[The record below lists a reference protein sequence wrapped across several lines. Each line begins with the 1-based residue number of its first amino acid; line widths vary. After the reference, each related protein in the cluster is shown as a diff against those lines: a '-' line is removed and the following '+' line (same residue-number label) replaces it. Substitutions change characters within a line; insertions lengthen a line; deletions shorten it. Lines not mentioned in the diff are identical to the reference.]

1 MNTKM
6 LDDAINGIRP
16 ELIEEAG
23 NINQHELKNNDAF
36 DGEVHVQGVEIYH
49 RPIWKNILA
58 MASAFIIV
66 GGAVAG
72 GVFMMKKRSLKP
84 ADTVT
89 DTTAAQQETENSIPA
104 EAEEATEA
112 APTEVTTDISNTD
125 PDFVELQLHEAPHYA
140 ETYNEAK
147 ELADEHSITI
157 PWNERHKYRVDTK
170 HYAELLQS
178 NGYDINSLEAKS
190 YIYHMMLNSYLYY
203 DTAKGTINFPYS
215 NDLSHYT
222 SVDFQDDFNKQE
234 IYNKHSNYSDI
245 ISEKFISSEKAID
258 KIYNGNNYTVIPND
272 WQYEIKLTEDNY
284 RYIEVS
290 PPDYSFSTC
299 ICNAFM
305 GFEFNVLMPDQIA
318 LPWLMRFENWR
329 IDSIS
334 ERIGRTVAE
343 LSGVTDKGNDF
354 TLFVD
359 INTGILLEYTVS
371 SNGTIIDTVKM
382 TSLETDIPVEHIEP
396 DLTGFTEIE
405 LFKHQ
410 D

>member
-1 MNTKM
+1 MTTEM
-6 LDDAINGIRP
+6 LDKAINGIHP
-16 ELIEEAG
+16 ELIEEAAD
-23 NINQHELKNNDAF
+23 INTIIKGKAENPDTIVL
-36 DGEVHVQGVEIYH
+36 VQGVEAYH
-49 RPIWKNILA
+49 RPVWRKLLA
-58 MASAFIIV
+58 TASALILVF
-66 GGAVAG
+66 GAVAG
-72 GVFMMKKRSLKP
+72 GAFIMKNRTSKP
-84 ADTVT
+84 ANTVT
-89 DTTAAQQETENSIPA
+89 DTTSVQQETEMPTPA

-112 APTEVTTDISNTD
+112 PPPEVTADTNNNK
-125 PDFVELQLHEAPHYA
+125 PDFIELQLHEAPHYA
-140 ETYNEAK
+140 ETYDEAK

-157 PWNERHKYRVDTK
+157 PWNKRHKYRVDTK

-222 SVDFQDDFNKQE
+222 SVDFQDDFNKKE
-234 IYNKHSNYSDI
+234 IYNKDSNYSDI
-245 ISEKFISSEKAID
+245 ISEKFISNEKVID

-284 RYIEVS
+284 RYIDVS
-290 PPDYSFSTC
+290 PPDYSFSTY

-343 LSGVTDKGNDF
+343 LSGVNDKGNDF
-354 TLFVD
+354 TLAVD
-359 INTGILLEYTVS
+359 IYTGILIEYTVS
-371 SNGTIIDTVKM
+371 SNGTVIDYLKTTDLQV
-382 TSLETDIPVEHIEP
+382 DIPVEHIEP
-396 DLTGFTEIE
+396 DLTGFTKIE
-405 LFKHQ
+405 LFKQ
-410 D
+410 

>member
-157 PWNERHKYRVDTK
+157 PWNERHKYIVDTK

-178 NGYDINSLEAKS
+178 DGYDINSLEAKS
-190 YIYHMMLNSYLYY
+190 YIYHIMLNSYLYY
-203 DTAKGTINFPYS
+203 DTAKGTVLYPYS
-215 NDLSHYT
+215 NDLSNYT
-222 SVDFQDDFNKQE
+222 TVDFQVDLDKQE
-234 IYNKHSNYSDI
+234 CYNKHSNHSETISDI
-245 ISEKFISSEKAID
+245 FIVSYFLAFGLIFGSLSYTPSIAFADRIASHSVSTARSTAGISVEK
-258 KIYNGNNYTVIPND
+258 NGCPDPPAKNT
-272 WQYEIKLTEDNY
+272 T
-284 RYIEVS
+284 S
-290 PPDYSFSTC
+290 PASIAS
-299 ICNAFM
+299 
-305 GFEFNVLMPDQIA
+305 IA
-318 LPWLMRFENWR
+318 L
-329 IDSIS
+329 
-334 ERIGRTVAE
+334 
-343 LSGVTDKGNDF
+343 
-354 TLFVD
+354 
-359 INTGILLEYTVS
+359 
-371 SNGTIIDTVKM
+371 
-382 TSLETDIPVEHIEP
+382 SLT
-396 DLTGFTEIE
+396 
-405 LFKHQ
+405 
-410 D
+410 

>member
-1 MNTKM
+1 MFDK
-6 LDDAINGIRP
+6 AINGIRP
-16 ELIEEAG
+16 ELIEEAADISTVVKG
-23 NINQHELKNNDAF
+23 KAKNPDT
-36 DGEVHVQGVEIYH
+36 VVLVQGVEAY
-49 RPIWKNILA
+49 RSPLWRKLLA
-58 MASAFIIV
+58 AASALVLV
-66 GGAVAG
+66 GGAVTG
-72 GVFMMKKRSLKP
+72 GAIMMNNRTSKP
-84 ADTVT
+84 IDTFT
-89 DTTAAQQETENSIPA
+89 DTTSAQQETEMSTLTQTV
-104 EAEEATEA
+104 EATEA
-112 APTEVTTDISNTD
+112 PPPEATADTNNTK
-125 PDFVELQLHEAPHYA
+125 PDFIELQLHEAPHYA
-140 ETYNEAK
+140 ETYDEAK

-245 ISEKFISSEKAID
+245 ISEKFISSEKVID

-284 RYIEVS
+284 RYIDVS
-290 PPDYSFSTC
+290 PPDYSFSTY

-318 LPWLMRFENWR
+318 LPWLMRFENWQ
-329 IDSIS
+329 INNIS

-343 LSGVTDKGNDF
+343 LSGVNDKGNDF
-354 TLFVD
+354 TLAVD
-359 INTGILLEYTVS
+359 IYTGILIEYTVS
-371 SNGTIIDTVKM
+371 SNGTVIDYLKTTDLQV
-382 TSLETDIPVEHIEP
+382 DIPVEHIEP
-396 DLTGFTEIE
+396 DLTGFTKIE
-405 LFKHQ
+405 LFKQ
-410 D
+410 